1 VIPAICSELRNV
13 SINIELV
20 GMIETLGGSGSP
32 EDADV
37 RANTRVTLG
46 TRALGDTFLQTT
58 DYL

>member
-1 VIPAICSELRNV
+1 V

-37 RANTRVTLG
+37 RADTRVG

>member
-1 VIPAICSELRNV
+1 VIPAICSELRNA

-37 RANTRVTLG
+37 GADTRVG